1 MNELADRKRRRAP
14 RGKKRLPDPEQKQK
28 RAAKSEAA
36 AWAKACNEVVASIL
50 SDHLHKTGQPHPAPG
65 IVTQSMRGRV
75 EQAKKELGDH
85 VAGDAGCM
93 CRHHALI
100 TVGAAQQARMTGV
113 RQDFIFDGARAVLEK
128 FMARRS

>member
-1 MNELADRKRRRAP
+1 
-14 RGKKRLPDPEQKQK
+14 
-28 RAAKSEAA
+28 
-36 AWAKACNEVVASIL
+36 
-50 SDHLHKTGQPHPAPG
+50 
-65 IVTQSMRGRV
+65 
-75 EQAKKELGDH
+75 
-85 VAGDAGCM
+85 M